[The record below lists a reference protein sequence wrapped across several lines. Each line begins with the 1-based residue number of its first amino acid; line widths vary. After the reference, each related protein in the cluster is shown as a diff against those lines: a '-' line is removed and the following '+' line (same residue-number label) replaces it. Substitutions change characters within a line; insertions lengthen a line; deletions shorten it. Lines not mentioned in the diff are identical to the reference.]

1 MHTAPEA
8 SRRWA
13 CTEQR
18 RLKAE
23 PGPGREKIETEP
35 SLKVEAQRRL
45 VGSKAWERREA
56 VGVGGATSVSAG
68 SGCGE
73 KERERE
79 ERKMGHVC
87 IIDRERP
94 RAASALRERE

>member
-1 MHTAPEA
+1 MEMRGKGGMLHTAPEA
-8 SRRWA
+8 SRKWA

-73 KERERE
+73 KERESNGRW
-79 ERKMGHVC
+79 GTC
-87 IIDRERP
+87 
-94 RAASALRERE
+94 AS